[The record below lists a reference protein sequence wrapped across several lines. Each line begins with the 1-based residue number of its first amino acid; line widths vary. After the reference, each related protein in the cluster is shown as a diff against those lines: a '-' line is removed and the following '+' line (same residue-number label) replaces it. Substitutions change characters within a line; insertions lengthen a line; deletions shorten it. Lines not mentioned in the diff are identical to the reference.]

1 VGFLFARNTQNSL
14 FDSYKNFDF
23 LS

>member
-1 VGFLFARNTQNSL
+1 VGFLFARNTHNSL
-14 FDSYKNFDF
+14 FDSYKFFEF